1 MKETTPKQRAK
12 KKNVMIQK
20 VITQLE
26 DPESW
31 CKLEKRSQ
39 YAMLGFYHDTS
50 HLLFTEDYTKLKLC
64 PTVYPQPDYLW
75 EDIHLTKKSGFP
87 RATVKI
93 GCDSSEMIVY
103 RARCAGVKV
112 AFYFVLYCMLLF

>member
-1 MKETTPKQRAK
+1 MKEAAAKPRAK

-20 VITQLE
+20 VINLLE

-31 CKLEKRSQ
+31 CNLEKRSQ
-39 YAMLGFYHDTS
+39 YAMLGFNHDTS
-50 HLLFTEDYTKLKLC
+50 YLLYTEDYTKLKLC

-75 EDIHLTKKSGFP
+75 EDIHLTKRSGFP
-87 RATVKI
+87 RAPVKI
-93 GCDSSEMIVY
+93 VDDLASKKQMIVY

-112 AFYFVLYCMLLF
+112 TYFLYCV